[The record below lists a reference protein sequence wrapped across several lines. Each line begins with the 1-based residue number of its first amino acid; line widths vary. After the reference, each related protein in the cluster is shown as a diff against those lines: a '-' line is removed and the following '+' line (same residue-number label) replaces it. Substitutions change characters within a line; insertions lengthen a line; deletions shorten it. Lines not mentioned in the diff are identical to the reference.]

1 MDRGK
6 GKRKRVREACPLCKK
21 SKTACD
27 ARRPCPRCIRL
38 GMEDSCVDNTLP
50 PGRSEVKEKWRN
62 VNKIAS
68 FVGEEKPQHSTEHQ
82 HLVDLVQQLE
92 ETKQEREHKIQ
103 QLQSS
108 LQTQAAFSDFA
119 LSRWKLHS
127 EACYLVSFSLGF
139 SEVSNY
145 PPSVLSAGF
154 RCLDM
159 YPCEYHHLFRD
170 YHKFMAS
177 GGVDSFMTKLPV
189 VRGSGE
195 RQDVLAMLQ
204 IEFESAVP
212 AFVSA
217 SMTPLTPGNT
227 TYANVQYFEPIY
239 TTYKRANP
247 TQQLVLSTGCGP
259 SKQEFTNGRK

>member
-1 MDRGK
+1 MGN
-6 GKRKRVREACPLCKK
+6 GKRKRVRVACVRCKK

-27 ARRPCPRCIRL
+27 SARPCGRCIKH
-38 GMEDSCVDNTLP
+38 GWEDSCVDRPILP
-50 PGRSEVKEKWRN
+50 ESVGSSVVKE
-62 VNKIAS
+62 
-68 FVGEEKPQHSTEHQ
+68 EKRTIRKSVKREICCNTQERGNSHAEHQ
-82 HLVDLVQQLE
+82 HLVDLLQQLE
-92 ETKQEREHKIQ
+92 KKKQEREHKIQ

-119 LSRWKLHS
+119 LSRWKLHP
-127 EACYLVSFSLGF
+127 EGCYLVSFSLGF

-177 GGVDSFMTKLPV
+177 GNVDSFMTKLPV

-204 IEFESAVP
+204 IEFENDVP
-212 AFVSA
+212 AFASA
-217 SMTPLTPGNT
+217 SMTPLSSENT

-239 TTYKRANP
+239 ATYKGTTPPNSNSCSPQAVD
-247 TQQLVLSTGCGP
+247 QLS
-259 SKQEFTNGRK
+259 E